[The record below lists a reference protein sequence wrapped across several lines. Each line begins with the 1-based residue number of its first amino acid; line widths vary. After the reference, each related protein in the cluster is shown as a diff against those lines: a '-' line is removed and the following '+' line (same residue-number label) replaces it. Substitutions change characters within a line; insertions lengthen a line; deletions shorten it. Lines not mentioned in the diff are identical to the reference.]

1 MYVAEF
7 AEVVGVGPLSRV
19 TTGFT
24 EILGGTVFCPA
35 VGGCACGATGGFG
48 ASMVANALKSGSM
61 LLMNCIIGIIA
72 IDTSLRNM
80 LCIVGFAIP
89 MSGGP

>member
-1 MYVAEF
+1 MYVAELV
-7 AEVVGVGPLSRV
+7 AVVDAGPLSRV

-24 EILGGTVFCPA
+24 EILDGTVFCPV
-35 VGGCACGATGGFG
+35 VGCIGGTSGGFG
-48 ASMVANALKSGSM
+48 ASIVATALKSGSM

-80 LCIVGFAIP
+80 SCIGGFAIP